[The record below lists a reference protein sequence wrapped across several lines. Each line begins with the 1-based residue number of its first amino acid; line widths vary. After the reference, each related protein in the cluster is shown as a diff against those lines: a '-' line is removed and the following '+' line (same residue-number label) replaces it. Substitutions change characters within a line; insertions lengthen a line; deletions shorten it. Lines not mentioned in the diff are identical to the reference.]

1 MKNKLIVVFVT
12 LPGILLSSCVAQRK
26 MSYFHDIDKV
36 SADSINAEYKP
47 SKEPQIRE
55 GDKLV
60 ILVSALDPEAVVPF
74 NLPVVSNM
82 EPNMLE
88 ATSTGKVQYYT
99 VDNAGDIMFPVIG
112 KVHLAGLSKSE
123 ATELLQQKIGASV
136 NNPLV
141 TINFIGYSVT
151 VIGEVNAPGRYVV
164 SPERTS
170 VLDALAQAG
179 DLTIYGKRNN
189 ILLTRET
196 NGKLEF
202 VRLNL
207 NSPDIFTSPYFY
219 LQQNDVL
226 YVEPTNARAVSSQNL
241 PLYLSMVTT
250 LASMATVIVS
260 VVNTTS
266 NRGGSDSSSNQ

>member
-1 MKNKLIVVFVT
+1 MNYKLHIWVVT
-12 LPGILLSSCVAQRK
+12 LLGILLSSCVAQRK

-36 SADSINAEYKP
+36 PADSINAQYKP

-82 EPNMLE
+82 EPNILE

-151 VIGEVNAPGRYVV
+151 VMGEVNAPGRYVV

-189 ILLTRET
+189 ILLTREN

-260 VVNTTS
+260 VVNTTKK
-266 NRGGSDSSSNQ
+266 

>member
-1 MKNKLIVVFVT
+1 MKNRVFPGLVMV
-12 LPGILLSSCVAQRK
+12 LGILLSSCVAQHK
-26 MSYFHDIDKV
+26 MSYFRNIDKV
-36 SADSINAEYKP
+36 SLDSINKHYEAA
-47 SKEPQIRE
+47 KEPVIRK

-60 ILVSALDPEAVVPF
+60 ILVSALDPEAVAPF
-74 NLPVVSNM
+74 NLPVVSTL

-99 VDNAGDIMFPVIG
+99 VDNEGDIMFPVIG
-112 KVHLAGLSKSE
+112 KVHLDGLSKSE
-123 ATELLQQKIGASV
+123 AIDLLQQKIGVLV

-141 TINFIGYSVT
+141 TLNFVGYSVT
-151 VIGEVNAPGRYVV
+151 VLGEVKTPGRYVV

-179 DLTIYGKRNN
+179 DLTIYGKRDNV
-189 ILLTRET
+189 LLTREKD
-196 NGKLEF
+196 GKLEF

-207 NSPDIFTSPYFY
+207 NSSDIFMSPYFY

-226 YVEPTNARAVSSQNL
+226 YVEPTNARAISSQNL
-241 PLYLSMVTT
+241 PLYLSVVTT

-260 VVNTTS
+260 VVNTTKTVVE
-266 NRGGSDSSSNQ
+266 